1 MNLIYKQLVFPFE
14 QTNLER
20 ILDKYYFKINLVD
33 HSQQVNIHLENDM
46 MLLEFSKSIKAAC
59 GKVRDFEKR
68 SYIPVAIDLEAF
80 VAAFNNRYKLD
91 ATIEVI

>member
-1 MNLIYKQLVFPFE
+1 MNIIYKQLVFPFE

-33 HSQQVNIHLENDM
+33 NSQQVNIHLHNDM

-59 GKVRDFEKR
+59 GKVRDFETR
-68 SYIPVAIDLEAF
+68 SYIPVAIDLETF
-80 VAAFNNRYKLD
+80 VATFNSRYNLN
-91 ATIEVI
+91 ATIEIV

>member
-20 ILDKYYFKINLVD
+20 IFDKYYFKINLLD
-33 HSQQVNIHLENDM
+33 NTQQLHIHLQNDL

-59 GKVRDFEKR
+59 GKVRDFEAH

-80 VAAFNNRYKLD
+80 VATFNERYKLA
-91 ATIEVI
+91 ATIEVV